1 MQTRWLR
8 PFRARLPMNPNVICQ
23 QPPRAWLR
31 QRGMSLVELMVGIT
45 IGLFIVAAAT
55 MLVGNQLADNRRLV
69 LETQLQQDMRATMDI
84 ITRQLRRA
92 GAVGDGDSKIGVAT
106 DSGVSGYPDATFTPI
121 SQPGSS
127 EITFRYYQ
135 TNANLGPFGFRLDKG
150 VIEMRLD
157 ANTPFQALTD
167 ANVVNVTKLEFVPLS
182 VTSAVIPCPNFCP
195 AGGTACWPTVKV
207 RSYRVVLE
215 ATPVGANNAD
225 VRRSIQ
231 SEVRL
236 RNDLLDNSLSGN
248 PTQACPA

>member
-1 MQTRWLR
+1 M
-8 PFRARLPMNPNVICQ
+8 PNIQSKQCR
-23 QPPRAWLR
+23 QPLAS

-45 IGLFIVAAAT
+45 IGLFIVSAAT

-69 LETQLQQDMRATMDI
+69 LETQLQQDLRATMDI

-92 GAVGDGDSKIGVAT
+92 GALGDGDSRLGIASDTGTSGSPSAALTPIGQG
-106 DSGVSGYPDATFTPI
+106 GVSD
-121 SQPGSS
+121 
-127 EITFRYYQ
+127 ITFRYEQ
-135 TNANLGPFGFRLDKG
+135 TPSNQGPFGFRLNNH
-150 VIEMRLD
+150 VVEMRLD
-157 ANTPFQALTD
+157 ANSPFQALTD
-167 ANVVNVTKLEFVPLS
+167 ANVVKVTKLEFVPLTL
-182 VTSAVIPCPNFCP
+182 TSTLIPCPNFCPAP

-215 ATPVGANNAD
+215 ATPVGNGNAD

-231 SEVRL
+231 SEVRI